1 MTEPHPDARE
11 AESERV
17 GPGPPIAPGGVR
29 GLLRLATIDIG
40 PLRRR
45 RDFRL
50 LFIGQGVSFFG
61 SMITYVAIPFQ
72 AYQLS
77 GSSLVVGLLGLAEL
91 VPLLAAAFIGG
102 ALADAFDRRRLMQL
116 TELSFAAASLV
127 LVANALL
134 PDPQLWVLF
143 VMSALL
149 ATLDGLQRP
158 SLDALTP
165 RLVERDELVA
175 AGALASFRMTIGMI
189 AGPAV
194 GGVLVATAGVPATY
208 AVDTATFA
216 VSLVALRMMR
226 AVPPPP
232 EAEPPSLG
240 RILEGLRYAGSRPEL
255 MGTYIVDI
263 VAMFFGMP
271 MALFPAVASHLGGAG
286 VLGLLYAAPAVGSL
300 LATVTSGWAAR
311 VHRHGAAVCIAAA
324 IWGVGIVGFGL
335 APNLALALA
344 GLVVAGGADMV
355 SGIFRGT
362 IWNQTIPDHLR
373 GRLAGIEQ
381 VSYST
386 GPLLGNVESG
396 AVASLAGVRVSIV
409 SGGVLCVAG
418 VAVAALALPAFWR
431 YDNRA
436 AAE

>member
-29 GLLRLATIDIG
+29 GLLRLATIDVG

-232 EAEPPSLG
+232 EAEPPSLR